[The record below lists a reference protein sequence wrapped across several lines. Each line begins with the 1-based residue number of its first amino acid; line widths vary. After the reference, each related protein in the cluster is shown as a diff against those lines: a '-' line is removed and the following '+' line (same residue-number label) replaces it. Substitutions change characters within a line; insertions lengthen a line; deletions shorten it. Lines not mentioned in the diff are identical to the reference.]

1 MLRNIS
7 IRSRLLMAFSVIIF
21 LLVCL
26 GGVTMSAMKGIRAN
40 SEMIETNVLPAIASL
55 GDVNSNL
62 MRVRIFT
69 LRLLNDTSQEAK
81 KSTLADIASIKK
93 EVAQYRSDY
102 EAIINLESERRLF
115 EEFKKS
121 EDSYYKVQNEIASLS
136 VQGNEEALLALVP
149 EMNDAADN
157 MVRLLR
163 EMVAANQEGAD
174 IASADSL
181 KKYNESFMLIVIIVV
196 LAAGAAFIIAVVLSR
211 SINKPL
217 QDAVASAEVIAHGD
231 LTQSILSE
239 GDDELTR
246 LSNALKVMQANL
258 RDAIVHIGDSSSQL
272 ASASEELS
280 SVTESSSNGLM
291 LQNEEIQHAAAAIN
305 QMSSAVDE
313 VARTAQ
319 QTSEA
324 SADSAKLAAEG
335 KARVSETTAVI
346 LDMNK
351 EMTNSTQVINQ
362 LAEQVASIGQILD
375 VIRAVAEQTNL
386 LALNAAIEAA
396 RAGEAG
402 RGFAVV
408 ADEVRSLAHRTQES
422 TGEIETMVRQVQ
434 LSANEAVSSMESSSQ
449 KSNQAQTVAAEASKA
464 LEQITARIIA
474 ISDSNHI
481 IASAAE
487 EQSNVAKEIDG
498 NIATISD
505 LAAQTVVGANETSAS
520 TAELTRLAVELNE
533 LVVKFKV

>member
-1 MLRNIS
+1 MLRNIN
-7 IRSRLLMAFSVIIF
+7 IRSRLLMAFTVIIF

-26 GGVTMSAMKGIRAN
+26 GGVSMSAMKSIRAN
-40 SEMIETNVLPAIASL
+40 SEMIETNIVPAIASL

-69 LRLLNDTSQEAK
+69 LRLLNGTSQEAK
-81 KSTLADIASIKK
+81 KATVADLEKIIKDV
-93 EVAQYRSDY
+93 EQYLSEY
-102 EAIINLESERRLF
+102 EATIYLESERRLF

-121 EDSYYKVQNEIASLS
+121 QASYFNVQKEVVSASL
-136 VQGNEEALLALVP
+136 QGNTDALSVLVP
-149 EMNDAADN
+149 KMNDAADN
-157 MVRLLR
+157 MVVVLR
-163 EMVAANQEGAD
+163 NIVAANQEGAE
-174 IASADSL
+174 IASADSREM
-181 KKYNESFMLIVIIVV
+181 YNESFILIIIIAVI
-196 LAAGAAFIIAVVLSR
+196 AAAAASVIAVVLSR

-217 QDAVASAEVIAHGD
+217 QDAVASAEVIASGD
-231 LTQSILSE
+231 LTQTIHVD

-246 LSNALKVMQANL
+246 LTTALKAMQGNL
-258 RDAIVHIGDSSSQL
+258 RTAIVHIADSSGQL
-272 ASASEELS
+272 ASAAEELNT
-280 SVTESSSNGLM
+280 VTENSSNILM
-291 LQNEEIQHAAAAIN
+291 QQNEEIQQAAAAIT
-305 QMSSAVDE
+305 QMSTAIDE
-313 VARTAQ
+313 VAQTAQ
-319 QTSEA
+319 QTSEGSVESA
-324 SADSAKLAAEG
+324 SLAEEG

-351 EMTNSTQVINQ
+351 EMTASTGVINQ
-362 LAEQVASIGQILD
+362 LAEQVASISQILD

-434 LSANEAVSSMESSSQ
+434 ISANDAVSSMENTSH
-449 KSNQAQTVAAEASKA
+449 KTNQAQTVAAEASQA
-464 LEQITARIIA
+464 LEKITARILA
-474 ISDSNHI
+474 ISDSNHV

-487 EQSNVAKEIDG
+487 EQSTVSKEIDS
-498 NIATISD
+498 NISTISD
-505 LAAQTVVGANETSAS
+505 LATQTVVGANETSSSA
-520 TAELTRLAVELNE
+520 AELTRLAVELNE